1 MSVEKLSGAEDMEN
15 KKLTV
20 EEKTKRIIEEI
31 QEEKGCNP
39 VRIFKNMARKE
50 YISIHGPEHHIL
62 DGACILT
69 AFYNA
74 GGNIRLEESLN
85 RIAREG
91 LRMPGAMCGFWGIC
105 GAIAS
110 VGAALSI
117 IDGTGPLSDDGTW
130 GEHMKFTSRAIG
142 ELGKIN
148 GPRCCKRDA
157 IIAFREGVS
166 YINEHYSVSLEYENQ
181 LCEFSEQNQQ
191 CLREKC
197 PFYPREK
204 K

>member
-1 MSVEKLSGAEDMEN
+1 
-15 KKLTV
+15 
-20 EEKTKRIIEEI
+20 
-31 QEEKGCNP
+31 
-39 VRIFKNMARKE
+39 MARKE

-157 IIAFREGVS
+157 MIAFREGVS